1 MPRTISTE
9 TIKKVGEQVNT
20 DAVERKSKQIFYD
33 DNRQNNRLTSGQD
46 GKYAIE
52 KFDTISEL
60 NELTQENLFAWQR
73 ASEFLKDQVKTAI
86 DSKDVK
92 GLFNVNYKFN
102 QWFKKAENNPN
113 ITIEQMD
120 EFLKL
125 RDLVIETLA
134 DIFNKSKDGSEIKEL
149 PNKLAS
155 QEAKSFF
162 TSEKCVMQK
171 IRGIGRKLCAAM
183 SLMTVFS
190 LVDLGTVKEAL
201 AQQTKQINIESKQ
214 KIKRKAQNKIKLK
227 TVIENINNNTATNE
241 DRLFLLENVDLKTES
256 DLAYDF
262 IYNAPSLAIIYKEAG
277 KFNELFMPLLNI
289 ACEKDPERFLCYA
302 PSLAIIY
309 KEAGKFNE
317 LFMPLLNIAGEEEPK
332 EFLYNAPSLVIIYK
346 EAGKF
351 NELFMP
357 LLNIAGEEE
366 PKEFL
371 YKAPS
376 LALIYKEAGK
386 FNELFMP
393 LLEEF
398 FASCPEE
405 GIRNYKNLLD
415 EINEPQL

>member
-201 AQQTKQINIESKQ
+201 AQQTKQTNIESKQ

-262 IYNAPSLAIIYKEAG
+262 IYNATSLAIIYKEAG

-289 ACEKDPERFLCYA
+289 ACEKEPERFLYYAPSLALIYKEAGKFNEFIQLLNVVGEKEHWIFLYYA

-317 LFMPLLNIAGEEEPK
+317 LFMPLLNIAGKKEP
-332 EFLYNAPSLVIIYK
+332 E
-346 EAGKF
+346 
-351 NELFMP
+351 
-357 LLNIAGEEE
+357 
-366 PKEFL
+366 EFL